1 MNTNNTS
8 SDKDCEKWIDI
19 DHIPPP
25 SKPLSAISLTP
36 SIERLPAEEKG
47 EGRKDQE
54 GNQKAGNMAN
64 FSDFVEEFCMHQCVI
79 HA

>member
-47 EGRKDQE
+47 EGRRLPRYLSMVS
-54 GNQKAGNMAN
+54 NT
-64 FSDFVEEFCMHQCVI
+64 FF
-79 HA
+79 